1 MKAKTLSVMLPLFA
15 ALAACDST
23 KPPEYDDVNGTFEG
37 PVTGSDGITTFKGTA
52 TFVITQTDGDLS
64 ANLTLSGTETIRGIT
79 VPWSE
84 TYKVTGAIAKGRDP
98 AVSFTLPKQ
107 QECPD
112 LPQIELTGKHNSEMR
127 KIELTGEYP
136 FDSLEVCQRLAE
148 VPLTLTVTKK

>member
-1 MKAKTLSVMLPLFA
+1 MKAKTLSAMLLFA

-37 PVTGSDGITTFKGTA
+37 PVTGSDRFTTFQGTA

-64 ANLTLSGTETIRGIT
+64 ASFTVSGTRSFRDLS
-79 VPWSE
+79 VPWTWSE
-84 TYKVTGAIAKGRDP
+84 TDVTGMIAKGREP

-112 LPQIELTGKHNSEMR
+112 LPQIELTGKHNSESGR
-127 KIELTGEYP
+127 
-136 FDSLEVCQRLAE
+136 SS
-148 VPLTLTVTKK
+148 